1 MAEQWNELD
10 SPVSPTVF
18 DALIMSVSEYGTEE
32 VDQGEDGS
40 EEIDLESDD
49 LAMETSVDLMQ
60 FDELVLPSKSSSTT
74 GEKEELDIAPS
85 RHSDYLKLDELE
97 NFDQELQNNDAFIIA
112 HADDGLELEE
122 FGALV
127 DRAFGGLKVLERA
140 QFDRIVIPTSAQPE
154 YDELRWVDRHNFHE
168 QGEKESVYI
177 RVGYSAAI
185 VHRVQL
191 SDAPRTC
198 AHSC

>member
-97 NFDQELQNNDAFIIA
+97 NFDQELQNNAFIIA

-154 YDELRWVDRHNFHE
+154 HDELRWVDRHNFHE